1 MGRQGVFYLVFG
13 QSSLSFFRTTPDPF
27 LSTVSRPLA
36 ANGESI
42 QVDAS
47 SGIKL
52 KHNHTSNVITV
63 KVIWILLHSLFK
75 GSIEY
80 YQIWNFRGVILLK

>member
-13 QSSLSFFRTTPDPF
+13 QTSLSFFRTTPDPF

-52 KHNHTSNVITV
+52 KHNHIECDHGNCYN
-63 KVIWILLHSLFK
+63 WLLLRSLFK
-75 GSIEY
+75 GSTKY
-80 YQIWNFRGVILLK
+80 YQIWNFHGLILLK